1 MANTLGDMVVRI
13 VGDATG
19 LDKTLTT
26 SQKKMASFAVNAAA
40 VVAVAVQLGK
50 TFAKVVTSVAEYGS
64 TIDDASM
71 RTGLSTDAIQEYKY
85 IAEQVGTTLESVT
98 GAVGMMTRGLD
109 TNKAKFAELGVQ
121 LNNADGSFR
130 TTTEIFNDTISKLSS
145 MSDETERDKMAFQLL
160 GRSAQT
166 LIPILKQ
173 GAGGIESLKK
183 EAYDLGIILDEK
195 AIKNADALGD
205 SLLALKSSARGLG
218 QALITDITPAL
229 NNLVRGLT
237 DFISNVLNTKKQLE
251 AFKNA
256 QSEQPKTLTDVR
268 LALSGVNTE
277 LKKQRALLK
286 SSSNPDRILNAQTE
300 IARLEK
306 MQTGLKSLEKEL
318 RLIES
323 HKPKSAPED
332 APILKIT
339 ETPEEIQAS
348 TDKINEYLALLSAQ
362 RAGFQE
368 AADDRINQENEIHEA
383 VVRGYEERARLIE
396 EEKQKRTE
404 AYKYIYS
411 QIDSIMDGVYANE
424 IARIENSE
432 LSEEEKAK
440 KIAQIKRKQAIW
452 DKAQS
457 VADIAIQTALA
468 ITKALPNIFLAAA
481 IGALGAAQAAV
492 ALSTPLPPVPSF
504 AEGGIVNP
512 QPGGTLATVA
522 EAGVA
527 EAIIPLDRL
536 EKMMGDSGGQ
546 THLVVNLDSKPLLD
560 TIFSATRDRRVLISA
575 GAVV

>member
-19 LDKTLTT
+19 LDKALTT

-71 RTGLSTDAIQEYKY
+71 RTRLSTDAILEYKY
-85 IAEQVGTTLESVT
+85 LAEQVGSTLEAVT

-109 TNKAKFAELGVQ
+109 TNKAKFAGLGVQ

-130 TTTEIFNDTISKLSS
+130 TTTDIFNDTISKLSS
-145 MSDETERDKMAFQLL
+145 MTDETERDKMAFQLL

-173 GAGGIESLKK
+173 GAGGIEGLKK

-218 QALITDITPAL
+218 QSLITDITPAL

-237 DFISNVLNTKKQLE
+237 GFITNVLNTKKQLE
-251 AFKNA
+251 AFKDA
-256 QSEQPKTLTDVR
+256 QSQQPKTLQDVR

-277 LKKQRALLK
+277 LEKQQGLLK
-286 SSSNPDRILNAQTE
+286 SSRNPDRILNAQTE
-300 IARLEK
+300 IARLQK
-306 MQTGLKSLEKEL
+306 LQTELRSLEKDL

-323 HKPKSAPED
+323 HKPKTAAED

-339 ETPEEIQAS
+339 ETPEEIQKSIDKVKDLEDAS
-348 TDKINEYLALLSAQ
+348 QEYINTWIEGDQLIDKTGDALHQ
-362 RAGFQE
+362 K
-368 AADDRINQENEIHEA
+368 
-383 VVRGYEERARLIE
+383 RLDQIE
-396 EEKQKRTE
+396 DEKQKRTE

-411 QIDSIMDGVYANE
+411 QIDSIMDGIYSNE
-424 IARIENSE
+424 IERIEQSE
-432 LSEEEKAK
+432 LSEEEKAR
-440 KIAQIKRKQAIW
+440 KIAQVKRKQAIW
-452 DKAQS
+452 DKAQAI
-457 VADIAIQTALA
+457 ADIAINTAVA
-468 ITKALPNIFLAAA
+468 VTKISYRPVLAAVVA
-481 IGALGAAQAAV
+481 ALGLAQAAV
-492 ALSTPLPPVPSF
+492 VASTPLPEIPSF
-504 AEGGIVNP
+504 ANGGIVQP
-512 QPGGTLATVA
+512 QPGGVQATVA

-536 EKMMGDSGGQ
+536 DNMLSQGGGT
-546 THLVVNLDSKPLLD
+546 THLVVNLDSRPLLEK
-560 TIFSATRDRRVLISA
+560 IFDATRNGTVLISS

>member
-19 LDKTLTT
+19 LDKALTT

-85 IAEQVGTTLESVT
+85 IAEQVGTTLEAVT

-130 TTTEIFNDTISKLSS
+130 TTTDIFNDTISKLSS
-145 MSDETERDKMAFQLL
+145 MTDETERDKMAFQLL

-173 GAGGIESLKK
+173 GAGGIEGLKK

-218 QALITDITPAL
+218 QSLITDITPAL

-237 DFISNVLNTKKQLE
+237 DFITNVLNTKKQLE
-251 AFKNA
+251 AFKDA
-256 QSEQPKTLTDVR
+256 QSQQPKTLQDVR

-277 LKKQRALLK
+277 LEKQQGLLK

-300 IARLEK
+300 IARLQK
-306 MQTGLKSLEKEL
+306 LQTELRSLEKDL

-323 HKPKSAPED
+323 HKPKTAAED

-339 ETPEEIQAS
+339 ETTEEIQAS
-348 TDKINEYLALLSAQ
+348 ADKLTEYLGLLSAS

-368 AADDRINQENEIHEA
+368 AADDRISQEEEIHAA
-383 VVRGYEERARLIE
+383 VVRGYEERDRLLE

-411 QIDSIMDGVYANE
+411 QIDSIMDGIYSNE
-424 IARIENSE
+424 IERIEQSE
-432 LSEEEKAK
+432 LSEEEKAR
-440 KIAQIKRKQAIW
+440 KIAQVKRKQAIW
-452 DKAQS
+452 DKAQAI
-457 VADIAIQTALA
+457 ADIAINTAVA
-468 ITKALPNIFLAAA
+468 VTKILYRPVLAAVVA
-481 IGALGAAQAAV
+481 ALGLAQAAV
-492 ALSTPLPPVPSF
+492 VASTPLPEIPSF
-504 AEGGIVNP
+504 ANGGIVQP
-512 QPGGTLATVA
+512 QPGGVQATVA

-536 EKMMGDSGGQ
+536 DNMLSQGGGT
-546 THLVVNLDSKPLLD
+546 THLVVNLDSRPLLEK
-560 TIFSATRDRRVLISA
+560 IFDATRNGTVLISS

>member
-19 LDKTLTT
+19 LDKALTT

-85 IAEQVGTTLESVT
+85 IAEQVGTTLEAVT

-109 TNKAKFAELGVQ
+109 TNKAKFAGLGVQ

-130 TTTEIFNDTISKLSS
+130 TTTDIFNDTISKLSS
-145 MSDETERDKMAFQLL
+145 MTDETERDKMAFQLL

-173 GAGGIESLKK
+173 GAGGIEGLKK

-218 QALITDITPAL
+218 QSLITDITPAL

-237 DFISNVLNTKKQLE
+237 GFITNVLNTKKQLE
-251 AFKNA
+251 AFKDA
-256 QSEQPKTLTDVR
+256 QSQQPKTLQDVR

-277 LKKQRALLK
+277 LEKQQGLLK
-286 SSSNPDRILNAQTE
+286 SSRNPDRILNAQTE
-300 IARLEK
+300 IARLQK
-306 MQTGLKSLEKEL
+306 LQTELRSLEKDL

-323 HKPKSAPED
+323 HKPKTAAED

-339 ETPEEIQAS
+339 ETPEEIQKSIDKVKDLEDAS
-348 TDKINEYLALLSAQ
+348 QEYINTWIEGDQLIDKTGDALHLKRLDKIE
-362 RAGFQE
+362 
-368 AADDRINQENEIHEA
+368 D
-383 VVRGYEERARLIE
+383 
-396 EEKQKRTE
+396 EKQKRTE

-411 QIDSIMDGVYANE
+411 QIDSIMDGIYSNE
-424 IARIENSE
+424 IERIEQSE
-432 LSEEEKAK
+432 LSEEEKAR
-440 KIAQIKRKQAIW
+440 KIAQVKRKQAIW
-452 DKAQS
+452 DKAQAI
-457 VADIAIQTALA
+457 ADIAINTAVA
-468 ITKALPNIFLAAA
+468 VTKISYRPVLAAVVA
-481 IGALGAAQAAV
+481 ALGLAQAAV
-492 ALSTPLPPVPSF
+492 VASTPLPEIPSF
-504 AEGGIVNP
+504 ANGGIVQP
-512 QPGGTLATVA
+512 QPGGVQATVA

-536 EKMMGDSGGQ
+536 DNMLSQGGGT
-546 THLVVNLDSKPLLD
+546 THLVVNLDSRPLLEK
-560 TIFSATRDRRVLISA
+560 IFDATRNGTVLISS

>member
-19 LDKTLTT
+19 LDKALTT

-40 VVAVAVQLGK
+40 VVAVAVQLGE

-85 IAEQVGTTLESVT
+85 IAEQVGTTLEAVT

-130 TTTEIFNDTISKLSS
+130 TTTDIFNDTISKLSS
-145 MSDETERDKMAFQLL
+145 MTDETERDKMAFQLL

-173 GAGGIESLKK
+173 GAGGIEGLKK

-218 QALITDITPAL
+218 QSLITDITPAL

-237 DFISNVLNTKKQLE
+237 DFITKVLNTKKQLE
-251 AFKNA
+251 AFKDA
-256 QSEQPKTLTDVR
+256 QSQQPKTLQDVR
-268 LALSGVNTE
+268 LALSGVNKE
-277 LKKQRALLK
+277 LEKQQGLLK

-300 IARLEK
+300 IARLQK
-306 MQTGLKSLEKEL
+306 LQTELRSLEKDL

-323 HKPKSAPED
+323 HKPKTAAED

-348 TDKINEYLALLSAQ
+348 ADKLTEYLALLSAS
-362 RAGFQE
+362 RAGFKE
-368 AADDRINQENEIHEA
+368 AADDRISQEEEIHAAE
-383 VVRGYEERARLIE
+383 VSGYEKKLENIE
-396 EEKQKRTE
+396 DEKKKRTE

-411 QIDSIMDGVYANE
+411 QIDSIMDGIYSNE
-424 IARIENSE
+424 IARIEQSE
-432 LSEEEKAK
+432 LSEEEKAR
-440 KIAQIKRKQAIW
+440 KIAQIKRKQAVW
-452 DKAQS
+452 DKAQAI
-457 VADIAIQTALA
+457 ADIAINTAVA
-468 ITKALPNIFLAAA
+468 VTKILYRPVLAAVVA
-481 IGALGAAQAAV
+481 ALGLAQAAV
-492 ALSTPLPPVPSF
+492 VASTPLPEIPSF
-504 AEGGIVNP
+504 ANGGIVQP
-512 QPGGTLATVA
+512 QPGGVQATVA

-536 EKMMGDSGGQ
+536 DNMLSQGGGT
-546 THLVVNLDSKPLLD
+546 THLVVNLDSRPLLEK
-560 TIFSATRDRRVLISA
+560 IFDATRNGTVLISS

>member
-26 SQKKMASFAVNAAA
+26 SQKKMAAFAVNAAA

>member
-19 LDKTLTT
+19 LDKALTT

-85 IAEQVGTTLESVT
+85 IAEQVGTTLEAVT

-130 TTTEIFNDTISKLSS
+130 TTTDIFNDTISKLSS
-145 MSDETERDKMAFQLL
+145 MTDETERDKMAFQLL

-173 GAGGIESLKK
+173 GAGGIEGLKK

-218 QALITDITPAL
+218 QSLITDITPAL

-237 DFISNVLNTKKQLE
+237 DFITNVLNTKKQLE
-251 AFKNA
+251 AFKDA
-256 QSEQPKTLTDVR
+256 QSQQPKTLQDVR

-277 LKKQRALLK
+277 LEKQQGLLK
-286 SSSNPDRILNAQTE
+286 SSRNPDRILNAQTE
-300 IARLEK
+300 IARLQK
-306 MQTGLKSLEKEL
+306 LQTELRSLEKDL

-323 HKPKSAPED
+323 HKPKTAAED

-339 ETPEEIQAS
+339 ETPEEIQKSIDKVKDLEDAS
-348 TDKINEYLALLSAQ
+348 QEYINTWIEGDQLIDTTGDALHQ
-362 RAGFQE
+362 K
-368 AADDRINQENEIHEA
+368 
-383 VVRGYEERARLIE
+383 RLDQIE
-396 EEKQKRTE
+396 DEKKKRTE

-411 QIDSIMDGVYANE
+411 QIDSIMDGIYSNE
-424 IARIENSE
+424 IERIEQSE
-432 LSEEEKAK
+432 LSEEEKAR
-440 KIAQIKRKQAIW
+440 KIAQVKRKQAIW
-452 DKAQS
+452 DKAQAI
-457 VADIAIQTALA
+457 ADIAINTAVA
-468 ITKALPNIFLAAA
+468 VTKISYRPVLAAVVA
-481 IGALGAAQAAV
+481 ALGLAQAAV
-492 ALSTPLPPVPSF
+492 VASTPLPEIPSF
-504 AEGGIVNP
+504 ANGGIVQP
-512 QPGGTLATVA
+512 QPGGVQATVA

-536 EKMMGDSGGQ
+536 DNMLSQGGGT
-546 THLVVNLDSKPLLD
+546 THLVVNLDSRPLLEK
-560 TIFSATRDRRVLISA
+560 IFDATRNGTVLISS